1 MSGKSSPPFAP
12 DNEVSEYSPKD
23 NVKTALGEEDVSF
36 ENQSIGS
43 GQDLLGQQDI
53 DPALNAKMHL
63 VNNVRTP
70 TSANFLPS
78 PSATSS
84 HY

>member
-1 MSGKSSPPFAP
+1 MSGKWSPPFAP
-12 DNEVSEYSPKD
+12 GNEVSEYGTKD
-23 NVKTALGEEDVSF
+23 NDKIALGQQDVSF

-63 VNNVRTP
+63 VNNVRKP
-70 TSANFLPS
+70 ASANFHSS
-78 PSATSS
+78 PNATSS
-84 HY
+84 CY

>member
-12 DNEVSEYSPKD
+12 GNEVSEYGTKD
-23 NVKTALGEEDVSF
+23 NDKIALGQQDVSF

-63 VNNVRTP
+63 VNNVRKP
-70 TSANFLPS
+70 TSANFHSS
-78 PSATSS
+78 PNATSS
-84 HY
+84 CY